1 MHFRLFLLSSYPS
14 RSPGSPF
21 SSNSIASWLLDSQYN
36 SECGS
41 CYAEWKFRSM
51 TVQRRH
57 RQPGALK
64 LPSSIWGPC
73 WWQSL
78 MLALHRPSLFLS
90 RTTSPLNDFLWFYS
104 VTVFPSPT
112 LVSPFPSP
120 WAESIAEKGWEMMSR
135 VPSLFFH
142 LLGTKTINCFLR
154 LLFITP
160 KSYNRARDMCVWEL
174 KFVCNL

>member
-21 SSNSIASWLLDSQYN
+21 SSNSIAIWLLDLQYN

-51 TVQRRH
+51 TVQRRN
-57 RQPGALK
+57 RQPGALR
-64 LPSSIWGPC
+64 LPSGIWGPC

-90 RTTSPLNDFLWFYS
+90 HTTSPLNDFLWFYS
-104 VTVFPSPT
+104 ATVFPSPT
-112 LVSPFPSP
+112 LVSPFLYLCSEQPM
-120 WAESIAEKGWEMMSR
+120 GWKYCWEGLENDEQSA
-135 VPSLFFH
+135 VT
-142 LLGTKTINCFLR
+142 LLAL
-154 LLFITP
+154 
-160 KSYNRARDMCVWEL
+160 ARN
-174 KFVCNL
+174 KNH